1 MASLLSDFDAW
12 ADGKADAKGKSRQY
26 TLSEKEKELYIP
38 ASHLTWGAHNVL
50 LRALGY
56 LLTLKPFDEYEVVTV
71 SDGEMVADYE
81 NSDLIMFELI
91 DIFTKEDYRFSA
103 EEKKVKSTEPNK
115 RKKVEKKLN
124 PQRDLQVH
132 CVKQL
137 FEIEAFGKDK
147 QRYWYPANW
156 KQSNGKKSTL
166 TPFQNKIMTMAKDH
180 TILAKFFEKV
190 LNIALKANA
199 KKLVPKIKLSTYVLR
214 VNQVIASKFPKR
226 KGDTVFKT

>member
-1 MASLLSDFDAW
+1 
-12 ADGKADAKGKSRQY
+12 
-26 TLSEKEKELYIP
+26 
-38 ASHLTWGAHNVL
+38 VL

-147 QRYWYPANW
+147 
-156 KQSNGKKSTL
+156 
-166 TPFQNKIMTMAKDH
+166 
-180 TILAKFFEKV
+180 
-190 LNIALKANA
+190 
-199 KKLVPKIKLSTYVLR
+199 
-214 VNQVIASKFPKR
+214 
-226 KGDTVFKT
+226 